1 MNHRISGRKL
11 NRETS
16 HRKALLR
23 NLAISLIEHGTIK
36 TTVPKAK
43 ELRGF
48 IEPLI
53 TKSKL
58 NDLSVRRY
66 LIAKLRCKDAI
77 NKLLD
82 DIGPRHMERPGGYT
96 RVLKCGF
103 RATDAAPMAYIQILD

>member
-1 MNHRISGRKL
+1 MNHHKTTRKFGRPR
-11 NRETS
+11 NQ
-16 HRKALLR
+16 RKALLKA
-23 NLAISLIEHGTIK
+23 LSVSLVMKEKIQTSL
-36 TTVPKAK
+36 PKAK

-66 LIAKLRCKDAI
+66 LIAKLRCKYAI

-82 DIGPRHMERPGGYT
+82 DIGPRHLERPGGYT